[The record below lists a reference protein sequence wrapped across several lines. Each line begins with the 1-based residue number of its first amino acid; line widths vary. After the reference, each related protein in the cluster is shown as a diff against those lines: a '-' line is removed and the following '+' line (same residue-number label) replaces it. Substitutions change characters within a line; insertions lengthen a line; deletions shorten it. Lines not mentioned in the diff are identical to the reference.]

1 MGPTIS
7 YNWRFPVLR
16 SPTKV
21 GRYRHHRSAAAAS
34 AVVALALLSACSG
47 GGWNPFAKKS
57 VSAAAPACPVAAI
70 LRPLANTVVFTPG
83 AEQKPLYVS
92 WNGIFSDITATC
104 RLEGDILH
112 ASLDNVIIG
121 ERGPAGRSNDV
132 DFNYFVA
139 LTALDQSILGKK
151 LFSVHVTVAPDAKRA
166 GVTDHV
172 EVAFSTGGRALS
184 DLNLMVGFQLT
195 PDAVQF
201 YKNYRGRQ

>member
-1 MGPTIS
+1 M
-7 YNWRFPVLR
+7 R
-16 SPTKV
+16 SPAKV
-21 GRYRHHRSAAAAS
+21 GCYRHCRAAAAAG
-34 AVVALALLSACSG
+34 AVIALVLLSACS

-57 VSAAAPACPVAAI
+57 QPTAAPACPVAAI
-70 LRPLANTVVFTPG
+70 LRPLANTVLFAPG
-83 AEQKPLYVS
+83 AEQKPLYVA
-92 WNGIFSDITATC
+92 WTGIFSDITATC

-121 ERGPAGRSNDV
+121 ERGPAGRSNDA

-139 LTALDQSILGKK
+139 LTAADQTILGKK
-151 LFSVHVTVAPDAKRA
+151 LFSVHVTLAPDAKRA